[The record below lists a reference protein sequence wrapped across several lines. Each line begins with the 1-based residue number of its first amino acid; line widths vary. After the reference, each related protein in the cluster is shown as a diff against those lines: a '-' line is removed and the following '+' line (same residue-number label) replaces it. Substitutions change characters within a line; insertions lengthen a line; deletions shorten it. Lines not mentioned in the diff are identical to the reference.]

1 MINNILF
8 YLRILI
14 IVLISTLLFKIGFK
28 DFWESS
34 LLNFDDDA
42 FKILTF
48 ILFIFL
54 LLSLFFDVKKFKI
67 NFKYY
72 IPSFIVLI
80 CLTIVL
86 THYFIRLK
94 NYKSKTINL
103 LELRSENIVA
113 RFEFKENNLLKINS
127 KHEFGQ
133 TEYFGKYELQD
144 KTMTLYFEDNDSVL
158 KDEILKNKNF
168 GLIEYPIKKV
178 VLEKY

>member
-54 LLSLFFDVKKFKI
+54 ILSLFFDVKKF
-67 NFKYY
+67 
-72 IPSFIVLI
+72 
-80 CLTIVL
+80 
-86 THYFIRLK
+86 
-94 NYKSKTINL
+94 
-103 LELRSENIVA
+103 
-113 RFEFKENNLLKINS
+113 
-127 KHEFGQ
+127 
-133 TEYFGKYELQD
+133 
-144 KTMTLYFEDNDSVL
+144 
-158 KDEILKNKNF
+158 
-168 GLIEYPIKKV
+168 
-178 VLEKY
+178 